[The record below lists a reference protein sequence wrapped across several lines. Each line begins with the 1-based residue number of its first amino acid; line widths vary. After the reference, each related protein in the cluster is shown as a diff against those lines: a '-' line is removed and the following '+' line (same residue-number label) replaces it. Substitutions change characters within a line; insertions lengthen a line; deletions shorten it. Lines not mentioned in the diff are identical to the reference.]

1 MSRLN
6 FTKAPFSCPL
16 EARGLA
22 GGSPPHSAWALPKM
36 EEDLQCRQ
44 AEQKAATGEAVII
57 KRRGAEG
64 MASAAA
70 AELRSVMET
79 AHLLRSPKNAERLL
93 RALRR
98 AKGRTTKPSTVADLR
113 KDLGVEG

>member
-1 MSRLN
+1 
-6 FTKAPFSCPL
+6 
-16 EARGLA
+16 
-22 GGSPPHSAWALPKM
+22 M

-64 MASAAA
+64 MASGAEDVALVAA

-79 AHLLRSPKNAERLL
+79 AHLFRSPKNAERLL